1 MIHHNCNMPR
11 IIQRMELLSGKELF
25 APFVNVDESNPTLQN
40 IDTSLISLLKGTDEC
55 GKVNN
60 FAYSEEEVVDCY
72 RDDMEQVT
80 NTEHE
85 LAYYQGLAENVAV
98 NAVESAAVAAESS
111 VAPVESANAETAATS
126 ETS

>member
-1 MIHHNCNMPR
+1 MIPHNCNIMAR
-11 IIQRMELLSGKELF
+11 IIQRLDLLSGKELF
-25 APFVNVDESNPTLQN
+25 TPFVNYDESNPTLQN

-60 FAYSEEEVVDCY
+60 FAYSEDEVVDCY
-72 RDDMEQVT
+72 RDDMEQAT

-98 NAVESAAVAAESS
+98 NAAESAAESS
-111 VAPVESANAETAATS
+111 AASVESANAETAAPS
-126 ETS
+126 EPV